1 MAKTFKKVSV
11 VKLSQNFR
19 EATQVVEAPL
29 RQPTDDE
36 ILIKVLFAGVNAS
49 DVNKTAGRYFTDG
62 KVPFDI
68 GLEVCTKSINQFI
81 LMLTNFFCKGFGCC

>member
-1 MAKTFKKVSV
+1 MAKTLKKLSV

-19 EATQVVEAPL
+19 EATKVVEEVL

-36 ILIKVLFAGVNAS
+36 ILVKVLFAGVNATDINIS
-49 DVNKTAGRYFTDG
+49 AGRYFTDG

-68 GLEVCTKSINQFI
+68 GLEVCIS
-81 LMLTNFFCKGFGCC
+81 